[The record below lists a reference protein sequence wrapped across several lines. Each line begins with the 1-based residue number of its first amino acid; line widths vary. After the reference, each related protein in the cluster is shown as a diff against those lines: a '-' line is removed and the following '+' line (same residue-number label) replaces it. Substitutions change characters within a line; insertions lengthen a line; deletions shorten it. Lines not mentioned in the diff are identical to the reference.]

1 MLVNVQLTFVH
12 LDADS
17 MEEEVEFNWE
27 EYLEENGADAAPHT
41 NFKHVSDCLQTS
53 PDMLIL

>member
-1 MLVNVQLTFVH
+1 MFGFVY

-27 EYLEENGADAAPHT
+27 EHLEETGADAAPHT

-53 PDMLIL
+53 ADFLIL